1 MIYIDIEIKDRNKIK
16 EFFHKLHNKSEDLL
30 FAIIQKFPERF
41 IPSFLMNWLERYTN
55 RRISQLKQE
64 QIKATWQKMY
74 LEKAVKQI
82 HNKDKAPTE
91 E

>member
-1 MIYIDIEIKDRNKIK
+1 MTHIDIEIKDRNKIK

-41 IPSFLMNWLERYTN
+41 IPSFLMNWLERYTD
-55 RRISQLKQE
+55 RRINQLKQE
-64 QIKATWQKMY
+64 QIKATWKKMY
-74 LEKAVKQI
+74 LEKAVEQI
-82 HNKDKAPTE
+82 HKDKAPTE

>member
-1 MIYIDIEIKDRNKIK
+1 MIHIDIEIKDRNKIK

-41 IPSFLMNWLERYTN
+41 IPSFLMNWLERYTD
-55 RRISQLKQE
+55 RRINQLKQE
-64 QIKATWQKMY
+64 QIKATWKKMY
-74 LEKAVKQI
+74 IEKAVEQI
-82 HNKDKAPTE
+82 HKDKAPTE

>member
-1 MIYIDIEIKDRNKIK
+1 MIHIDIEIKDRNKIK

-41 IPSFLMNWLERYTN
+41 IPSFLMNWLERYTD
-55 RRISQLKQE
+55 RRINQLKQE
-64 QIKATWQKMY
+64 QIKATWKKMY
-74 LEKAVKQI
+74 LEKAVEQI
-82 HNKDKAPTE
+82 HKDKAPTE

>member
-1 MIYIDIEIKDRNKIK
+1 MIHINIEIKDRNKIK

-41 IPSFLMNWLERYTN
+41 IPSFLMNWLERYTD
-55 RRISQLKQE
+55 RRINQLKQE
-64 QIKATWQKMY
+64 QIKATWKKMY
-74 LEKAVKQI
+74 LEKAVEQI
-82 HNKDKAPTE
+82 HKDKAPTE

>member
-1 MIYIDIEIKDRNKIK
+1 MIHIDIEIKDRNKIK

-41 IPSFLMNWLERYTN
+41 IPSFLMNWLERYTD
-55 RRISQLKQE
+55 RRINQLKQE
-64 QIKATWQKMY
+64 QIKVTWKKMY
-74 LEKAVKQI
+74 LEKAVEQI
-82 HNKDKAPTE
+82 HKDKAPTE